1 MGRPKDEYYWNQV
14 DREEDGG
21 LKCKHCGLK
30 FKGGVSRIKAHIDLI
45 EGKGIRICPTSPK
58 CITSSDHSHQDIN
71 AITLSQGVE
80 SNLEMD
86 GGASTSLAA
95 SFEGNEE
102 QCDTGVLTTLQS
114 KLDELRSDLTR
125 EEKDIQGQLQ
135 LLESH
140 GKRCKRKVDLWLNEI
155 QNMKQRAID
164 MKNSLNQF
172 RCSDFYV
179 PQGEMYSAEESQKKI
194 QHLTEEIQKHK
205 KLKPLVLSNEYFGR
219 KFEKNVETLWKLMR
233 DDRVFI
239 IGIYGMGGVGKTF
252 LAKYMQSEI
261 KRTKTFENVLWFTVP
276 YSFSIFS
283 LQEDIAKIIKV
294 RFHTYDETERAM
306 ILTKELEKRG
316 NIILILDDVWRYVD
330 LEMVGISLRIN
341 GIKLII
347 TSRLRDIF
355 QQMDCLSINII
366 EVSPFYYY
374 HHYNSCDIYYRNDYD
389 DDSDEDDDKYDEALK
404 LFLLKLG
411 SYGTPLTLSPEV
423 RDIVRYVVKEC
434 DGLPL
439 GISVMAQTMKGK
451 TDIHWWRRVQNKF
464 DKLKMGVEMQDKV
477 FTVLRRSY
485 FNLKEKDWQKC
496 FLYIA
501 LLPNFM
507 RRNCLIKKLVDT
519 GQLEGNGSLE
529 EIFDEANVLV
539 DKLVNDSLLE
549 ANKEKEIKHLSSY
562 KNDLVLSMHGLVRK
576 MALNIL
582 KQSVNN
588 MMIKCNGNM
597 TKIPYTEKWA
607 TDLEVVSLAHNNIQ
621 VIPEGTS
628 PNCPR
633 LSTLLLFENSI
644 YHIPEC
650 FFAHME
656 ALKTL
661 DLSKNKSLTCLP
673 HSLSNLTSLTSLML
687 HECSE
692 LNYIPPLGELHSL
705 LRLQISSCSIKA
717 PPQGLENLINLKW
730 LDLSMNKN
738 LKLVPGSFLPSL
750 TKIHYLDLL
759 GCAGGI
765 EVEDVKGMTMLECF
779 AGTFVVQDN
788 YKDNFSRYVR
798 EILDSTNG
806 PQTYFINLDNKRNMS
821 TLIEY
826 PFSRFKDRTMSFS
839 DCKELI
845 HFLPRDLLKLELKYN
860 DHWIC
865 LCYGLSSYD
874 NSLLEEIRIY
884 DWKKL
889 KSLFCSSCYLC
900 TDIKNLQS
908 LNLNCLESL
917 TVICKKLPENDMF
930 SSLKTLCV
938 HKCHQMKIL
947 LTSKLVRQLQN
958 LESITVSHC
967 NSIEQIFG
975 VAYDKDKDEEDEN
988 EDYEDDEGDSN
999 IIILRKLTWLS
1010 ITYLPQ
1016 LKTVYKGILICTSGF
1031 KSSIENCPQLCK
1043 PRIEYEAS

>member
-1 MGRPKDEYYWNQV
+1 M
-14 DREEDGG
+14 DG
-21 LKCKHCGLK
+21 
-30 FKGGVSRIKAHIDLI
+30 
-45 EGKGIRICPTSPK
+45 
-58 CITSSDHSHQDIN
+58 
-71 AITLSQGVE
+71 
-80 SNLEMD
+80 

-95 SFEGNEE
+95 LFEGNEE
-102 QCDTGVLTTLQS
+102 EYDNGVLTTLQS

-125 EEKDIQGQLQ
+125 EEKEIQGQLQ

-140 GKRCKRKVDLWLNEI
+140 GKKCKRKVALWLNEI
-155 QNMKQRAID
+155 QNIKQRAID
-164 MKNSLNQF
+164 MKDSLNQF
-172 RCSDFYV
+172 GCSDFYV

-194 QHLTEEIQKHK
+194 EHLTEEIQKHK
-205 KLKPLVLSNEYFGR
+205 KLKPLVLSNEYVGR

-252 LAKYMQSEI
+252 LANYMQSEI
-261 KRTKTFENVLWFTVP
+261 KRTKTFEDVLWVNVP
-276 YSFSIFS
+276 RYFNLDN
-283 LQEDIAKIIKV
+283 LQELIAKMIKV
-294 RFHTYDETERAM
+294 KFYYTYNETDRAI
-306 ILTKELEKRG
+306 ILAKELEKRK
-316 NIILILDDVWRYVD
+316 NIILILDNVWKYVD
-330 LEMVGISLRIN
+330 LEMLGISLRIN
-341 GIKLII
+341 GIKLIM
-347 TSRLRDIF
+347 TSRLKDVF

-366 EVSPFYYY
+366 EVKPFYYY

-389 DDSDEDDDKYDEALK
+389 DDSDEDDDKYDEAWK

-411 SYGTPLTLSPEV
+411 SYGTPLTLSPEE
-423 RDIVRYVVKEC
+423 RNSARYVVKEC

-439 GISVMAQTMKGK
+439 GISVMAQSMKGK
-451 TDIHWWRRVQNKF
+451 TNIHWWRHVLNKF
-464 DKLKMGVEMQDKV
+464 DKLEMGVEMQQKV
-477 FTVLRRSY
+477 FTTLKHSY
-485 FNLKEKDWQKC
+485 YNLNEEDWQKC

-501 LLPNFM
+501 FLPNFM
-507 RRNCLIKKLVDT
+507 HRNSLIQKLVDT
-519 GQLEGNGSLE
+519 GLLEQNRSLQQ
-529 EIFDEANVLV
+529 IFDEANVLV

-549 ANKEKEIKHLSSY
+549 ANKEKEIKHLSSN

-576 MALNIL
+576 MALNIW
-582 KQSVNN
+582 KERVSN

-597 TKIPYTEKWA
+597 TKIPYTDKWA
-607 TDLEVVSLAHNNIQ
+607 IDLEVVSLAHNNIQ
-621 VIPEGTS
+621 VIPESTS

-644 YHIPEC
+644 DHIPEC
-650 FFAHME
+650 FFAQMN

-673 HSLSNLTSLTSLML
+673 RSLSNLRSLTSLML

-692 LNYIPPLGELHSL
+692 LKDIPPLGELHSL

-765 EVEDVKGMTMLECF
+765 GVEDVKGMTMLECF
-779 AGTFVVQDN
+779 AGTFILQDN
-788 YKDNFSRYVR
+788 YKDNFTRYVQ
-798 EILDSTNG
+798 EILDSANG
-806 PQTYFINLDNKRNMS
+806 LQTYFINLDNKSKMS

-826 PFSRFKDRTMSFS
+826 PFSRFKDRTMGFS
-839 DCKELI
+839 DCKELR

-860 DHWIC
+860 DYWVC
-865 LCYGLSSYD
+865 LCYGLLSCG

-889 KSLFCSSCYLC
+889 WSLFCSSCYLC
-900 TDIKNLQS
+900 TNLKNLQS

-917 TVICKKLPENDMF
+917 TVICQKLPESDMF
-930 SSLKTLCV
+930 SHLKTLCV
-938 HKCHQMKIL
+938 HKCHEMKIL
-947 LTSKLVRQLQN
+947 LTSKFVQQLQN

-967 NSIEQIFG
+967 NSIEQIF
-975 VAYDKDKDEEDEN
+975 EDE
-988 EDYEDDEGDSN
+988 EDDEGDSN
-999 IIILRKLTWLS
+999 KIILRKLTWLS

-1016 LKTVYKGILICTSGF
+1016 LKTVYKGILICKSGF
-1031 KSSIENCPQLCK
+1031 KSSIDNCPQLCK
-1043 PRIEYEAS
+1043 PGTEYVVS